1 MTRKDVSTVQRRFK
15 LFKKNWGEFQKKDL
29 IVKKSVIVDDGA
41 TFKPQISK
49 KSDSI
54 IRDKEQGSM
63 EFPMSNNAARS
74 DQRGR
79 RQKVWEREL
88 PRGVKSKERLDHK
101 PDFLEQGIN
110 RGDWLHR
117 TEHRLSGG
125 GLPLYGVG
133 NDRDDAGSRNGTAL
147 RNNLGGARQVESDY
161 FALGSRE
168 LHQPTY
174 ASLSSRNSSRRSTLS
189 KGRKALTNPQLT
201 QRVE

>member
-1 MTRKDVSTVQRRFK
+1 
-15 LFKKNWGEFQKKDL
+15 
-29 IVKKSVIVDDGA
+29 
-41 TFKPQISK
+41 
-49 KSDSI
+49 
-54 IRDKEQGSM
+54 
-63 EFPMSNNAARS
+63 MSNNDARG

-101 PDFLEQGIN
+101 SDFLEQGVS
-110 RGDWLHR
+110 GGGWLHR
-117 TEHRLSGG
+117 TGHRLGGG
-125 GLPLYGVG
+125 GLPFYGIG
-133 NDRDDAGSRNGTAL
+133 NDRDDAGSRNETAL

-174 ASLSSRNSSRRSTLS
+174 ASLSSRNSSRKSSRSN
-189 KGRKALTNPQLT
+189 GRKALTNPQLT